1 MWRSGHGNFRAP
13 SRRMILATLGVLLGL
28 VLTVSPLWLGST
40 TAAACTFP
48 GGIHGTLYELVGIY
62 PPGFELEISWHE
74 LRICWNDG
82 CNGHN
87 SPLLPSL
94 LGLALLAV
102 AGAATYRTFAE

>member
-13 SRRMILATLGVLLGL
+13 SRRTILATLCVLLGF

-62 PPGFELEISWHE
+62 PPGFELGIGWHD
-74 LRICWNDG
+74 LRIYWNDG

-87 SPLLPSL
+87 SPLLPPL

-102 AGAATYRTFAE
+102 AGAATYSTLAE